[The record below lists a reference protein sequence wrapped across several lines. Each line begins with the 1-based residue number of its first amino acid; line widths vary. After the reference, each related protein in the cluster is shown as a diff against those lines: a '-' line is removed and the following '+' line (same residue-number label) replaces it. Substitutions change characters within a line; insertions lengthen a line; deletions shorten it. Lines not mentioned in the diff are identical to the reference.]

1 MNRAEKII
9 DIYNKFGSKD
19 YIGEKMTQTEH
30 ALQCAYYAKNN
41 NYDKD
46 IIISA
51 LLHDIGHLLFFDKN
65 NVDLMD
71 MYGVAKHENIGAE
84 YLKKIGFNDR
94 ICNLIKNHVN
104 AKRYLCSVDNTY
116 YNKLSDASK
125 TTMKYQGGFMSEKE
139 IRDFQNDIYFEDSI
153 KIRQL
158 DDIGKQIDN
167 VDYGKIED
175 YYELLNY

>member
-1 MNRAEKII
+1 MTNRAEKII

-116 YNKLSDASK
+116 YNKFKRCIFFNDNTLSTIHINTTGTAIFSIGRVSK
-125 TTMKYQGGFMSEKE
+125 
-139 IRDFQNDIYFEDSI
+139 R
-153 KIRQL
+153 
-158 DDIGKQIDN
+158 IDVIN
-167 VDYGKIED
+167 FICTD
-175 YYELLNY
+175 